1 MKRFSWLYIL
11 LMLVGCTESSIEDN
25 SIIETGVEEFYA
37 TIEGANA
44 RTYVDEQIRMR
55 WHAEDRITIFKKET
69 YNREFEFTGKTGANA
84 GGFNQVSVDDEFF
97 SSYKVDAN
105 YAVYPHSADTELD
118 ETDCFFTLNMP
129 AEQTYAEKSF
139 GLNANTMVAVS
150 ETGNLMF
157 KNVGCYLRVRLY
169 GENASI
175 SSVTL
180 TTKGTEAIAGEA
192 KVTPSMDG
200 NPTCEMTGTGK
211 SICLTCDTPVTISS
225 NADAPTDFW
234 IVVPPVTLASGFT
247 VTIENSDGKTQ
258 AYDVNK
264 SFTFER
270 NKYYDMVREVEIE
283 NIPFIHVAQA
293 GTLSSL
299 ISDEDKYTITSLKL
313 SGELNGTDIKFIREN
328 MAGCIIGYN
337 TESYGALKILDLSDA
352 SIVEGGE
359 AYYSSYTTEN
369 NVLGNSMF
377 YGSATLES
385 VILPKNITTIEK
397 EAFRGCSN
405 LISITIFENVK
416 SIGNMAFY
424 GSSLSEIDIPKGVET
439 IGSGAFRFCNLSEIT
454 IPEGVKTIEYCAFS
468 DNKNLKS
475 VTIPQSVTSIG
486 REAFGYHRGIDVYIK
501 DLRKFLEACISEHKI
516 FTSNYDEA
524 YYRLFLNNVEV
535 KDLIIP
541 EGVTRIPVLA
551 TCSSLTSVTVSEG
564 VDCSYYGAIFQ
575 SCINLKQVKFPNS
588 CQVITPQTFLGS
600 GLTTMTIGNNVT
612 TIWFGAFSYCP
623 LNAFYSYTQTPPA
636 IDVATGVPDTTINN
650 MPSEIRHSFGGVNKN
665 NATLYVPAGCKT
677 AYEASDW
684 AKYFGTIVEMN

>member
-37 TIEGANA
+37 TIEGTNA

-247 VTIENSDGKTQ
+247 VTIENSDGNTQ
-258 AYDVNK
+258 TYDVNQ

-299 ISDEDKYTITSLKL
+299 ISNEDKSTITSLKL

-328 MAGCIIGYN
+328 MAGCFISYN

-369 NVLGNSMF
+369 NVLGEYMF
-377 YGSATLES
+377 YSSDTFES
-385 VILPKNITTIEK
+385 VILPKNITTIESD
-397 EAFRGCSN
+397 AFRNCSN
-405 LISITIFENVK
+405 LSCVTIFENVK
-416 SIGNMAFY
+416 SIGADAFLD
-424 GSSLSEIDIPKGVET
+424 SNLSEITIPESVET
-439 IGSGAFRFCNLSEIT
+439 IEHGAFCRCNLSEIT
-454 IPEGVKTIEYCAFS
+454 IPEGVKTIGDNAFY
-468 DNKNLKS
+468 NIENLKS
-475 VTIPQSVTSIG
+475 VSIPQSVTSIG

-501 DLRKFLEACISEHKI
+501 DLRKFLEACISENRI
-516 FTSNYDEA
+516 FTPKNDGV

-541 EGVTRIPVLA
+541 AGVTRIPVLGK
-551 TCSSLTSVTVSEG
+551 CSSLTSVTVSEG
-564 VDCSYYGAIFQ
+564 VDCNYMEIFYD
-575 SCINLKQVKFPNS
+575 CINLKQVNFPNS
-588 CQVITPQTFLGS
+588 CQVIPPVAFAKS

-684 AKYFGTIVEMN
+684 ANYFGTIVEMN

>member
-37 TIEGANA
+37 TIEGTNA

-150 ETGNLMF
+150 ESGNLMF

-200 NPTCEMTGTGK
+200 NPTCEMTGIGK

-234 IVVPPVTLASGFT
+234 IVVPPVTLASGFM

-258 AYDVNK
+258 TYDVNQ

-328 MAGCIIGYN
+328 MAGCTINNNNERIG
-337 TESYGALKILDLSDA
+337 SLKNLDLSDA
-352 SIVEGGE
+352 TIVEGGE
-359 AYYSSYTTEN
+359 EYYSSCTTEN
-369 NVLGNSMF
+369 NVLGYRMF
-377 YGSATLES
+377 SSSATLES
-385 VILPKNITTIEK
+385 VILPKNITTIESN
-397 EAFRGCSN
+397 AFEYCSN
-405 LISITIFENVK
+405 LSCV
-416 SIGNMAFY
+416 
-424 GSSLSEIDIPKGVET
+424 
-439 IGSGAFRFCNLSEIT
+439 T
-454 IPEGVKTIEYCAFS
+454 IPEGVKTIGYKAFYGIE
-468 DNKNLKS
+468 NLKLVS
-475 VTIPQSVTSIG
+475 IPQSVTNIG
-486 REAFGYHRGIDVYIK
+486 SEAFGGHRGIDVYIK
-501 DLRKFLEACISEHKI
+501 DLRKFLEACISESNI
-516 FTSNYDEA
+516 FRSYYAGVYYN
-524 YYRLFLNNVEV
+524 YRLFLNNVEV

-541 EGVTRIPVLA
+541 EGVTGIPVFA
-551 TCSSLTSVTVSEG
+551 ECSSLTSVTLPEG
-564 VDCSYYGAIFQ
+564 AYCKFGYEFTE
-575 SCINLKQVKFPNS
+575 CKNLEQAKFPNS
-588 CQVITPQTFLGS
+588 CQIIPPMTFRNS
-600 GLTTMTIGNNVT
+600 GLKTMTIGNNVGA
-612 TIWFGAFSYCP
+612 IYYGAFSKCP
-623 LNAFYSYTQTPPA
+623 LNAFYSYTQTPP
-636 IDVATGVPDTTINN
+636 ILDFIPEGMNTSN
-650 MPSEIRHSFGGVNKN
+650 MPTEVRHSFGGVNKD